1 MDTTEKQQ
9 NREIRRNEQIL
20 RLLQPSKNESWR
32 NRKLE

>member
-20 RLLQPSKNESWR
+20 RLLQPSKNES
-32 NRKLE
+32 